1 MRQIST
7 LSLMDEYEHVLRSLS
22 LVSYILYKDGDNL
35 LRINN
40 NTSKSIWVEGLNV
53 VIMGKYC

>member
-1 MRQIST
+1 
-7 LSLMDEYEHVLRSLS
+7 MDEYEHVLRSLS